1 MPRTIKKK
9 YNKCFSSPPASFFEA
24 ASLFLLFVI
33 GKVGKNKTNRRY
45 CQHKLFCNPA
55 LQALLSFLKSN

>member
-9 YNKCFSSPPASFFEA
+9 YNKCFSPASFFGA

-45 CQHKLFCNPA
+45 CQHKLICNPA
-55 LQALLSFLKSN
+55 LQTLLSFLKSN